1 MNIKKTSNLKELTPR
16 HLFINRRKILK
27 LGLALSSL
35 VALNRISVLKA
46 EEILMRKVNT
56 FEEITN
62 YNNFYEFGVDKE
74 DPARYAHKLT
84 TTPWQVEI
92 SGMVGNPGIYSLDE
106 IIMEMEIVKRTY
118 SLRCVEGWSMLIP
131 WNGFQLS
138 QLLNKIGIKEGAKY
152 VAFETLYRPDEM
164 HMQKTKILTWP
175 YREGL
180 RLDEAL
186 HPLTLIATGVYDQP
200 LPKQNGAPIRLV
212 VPWKYGFK
220 SIKSI
225 TKITVQDNQP
235 VSSWNLQNPR
245 EYGFYSNVNPKIN
258 HPRWSQASE
267 RYIGA
272 EGEGYLGN
280 LFARR
285 YDTKVFNGYKE
296 VEYLYKNMDLSV
308 YY

>member
-1 MNIKKTSNLKELTPR
+1 MNIKKPSNIKELTPK

-27 LGLALSSL
+27 LGLALSTL
-35 VALNRISVLKA
+35 VTLNRISPLRA

-62 YNNFYEFGVDKE
+62 YNNFYEFGVDKA
-74 DPARYAHKLT
+74 DPARYAHRLT

-92 SGMVGNPGIYSLDE
+92 SGMVDNPGIYSFEE
-106 IIMEMEIVKRTY
+106 IIKEMEIVKRTY

-138 QLLNKIGIKEGAKY
+138 NLLNKIGIKQGAKY

-164 HMQKTKILTWP
+164 HMQKTKILSWP

-186 HPLTLIATGVYDQP
+186 HPLALIATGVYDQP
-200 LPKQNGAPIRLV
+200 LPEQNGAPIRLV

-225 TKITVQDNQP
+225 TKIIVQDNEP

-267 RYIGA
+267 RYIGG

-285 YDTKVFNGYKE
+285 YDTQIFNGYNE

>member
-1 MNIKKTSNLKELTPR
+1 MNIKKPSNIKELTPK

-27 LGLALSSL
+27 LGLALSTL
-35 VALNRISVLKA
+35 VTLNRISPLRA

-62 YNNFYEFGVDKE
+62 YNNFYEFGVDKA
-74 DPARYAHKLT
+74 DPARYAHRLP

-92 SGMVGNPGIYSLDE
+92 SGMVDNPGIYSFEE
-106 IIMEMEIVKRTY
+106 IIKEMEIVKRTY

-138 QLLNKIGIKEGAKY
+138 NLLNKIGIKQGAKY

-164 HMQKTKILTWP
+164 HMQKTKILSWP

-186 HPLTLIATGVYDQP
+186 HPLALIATGVYDQP
-200 LPKQNGAPIRLV
+200 LPEQNGAPIRLV

-225 TKITVQDNQP
+225 TKIIVQDNEP

-267 RYIGA
+267 RYIGG

-285 YDTKVFNGYKE
+285 YDTQIFNGYNE